1 MTGRFVVMM
10 LLLLWAV
17 ASVALAH
24 EPQKVKELAFTT
36 FDVTYDY
43 SLGIPVYVHWDIT
56 PDDLGSVKRSPTWAF
71 RQDRRIP
78 KPCATTSD
86 YTRSGYQRG
95 HMCPAADRSASVEKM
110 KETFT
115 MANVCPQSPAL
126 NCGAW
131 LQSEERARNLAS
143 KLGKVHVKVATLFFH
158 MDTTFI
164 GRHRVAVPHGFIKVI
179 YMADS
184 ITAIHTELFTN
195 QNIKY
200 GTTERHKKQ

>member
-1 MTGRFVVMM
+1 MIGRFVVIS
-10 LLLLWAV
+10 LLMLWAV
-17 ASVALAH
+17 ASMAMAH
-24 EPQKVKELAFTT
+24 DPQEVKDLSFTT
-36 FDVTYDY
+36 FQVTYDNT
-43 SLGIPVYVHWDIT
+43 LGIPVYVQWDIT
-56 PDDLGSVKRSPTWAF
+56 PKDLGTVKRSPSWAF
-71 RQDRRIP
+71 RQDQRIGR
-78 KPCATTSD
+78 PCATSSD

-115 MANVCPQSPAL
+115 MANVCPQAPAL
-126 NCGAW
+126 NCGKW
-131 LQSEERARNLAS
+131 LQSEEHARYLARQ
-143 KLGKVHVKVATLFFH
+143 LGKVHVRVAPLFFH

-195 QNIKY
+195 QNIRY
-200 GTTERHKKQ
+200 GTTERNQKQ

>member
-1 MTGRFVVMM
+1 MISRFVVMM

-17 ASVALAH
+17 ASVAIAH
-24 EPQKVKELAFTT
+24 EPQKVQELSFTT
-36 FDVTYDY
+36 FSVTYDN
-43 SLGIPVYVHWDIT
+43 SLGIPVYVQWDIT
-56 PDDLGSVKRSPTWAF
+56 PSDLGMVKREPSWGF

-78 KPCATTSD
+78 KPCATSSD

-95 HMCPAADRSASVEKM
+95 HMCPAADRSSSVAKM

-115 MANVCPQSPAL
+115 MANICPQSPAL
-126 NCGAW
+126 NCGRW
-131 LQSEERARNLAS
+131 LQSEERARYLARQ
-143 KLGKVHVKVATLFFH
+143 LGKVHVRVAPLFFH

-184 ITAIHTELFTN
+184 VTAIHTELFTN
-195 QNIKY
+195 QNLRYEDTQRNK
-200 GTTERHKKQ
+200 EQ